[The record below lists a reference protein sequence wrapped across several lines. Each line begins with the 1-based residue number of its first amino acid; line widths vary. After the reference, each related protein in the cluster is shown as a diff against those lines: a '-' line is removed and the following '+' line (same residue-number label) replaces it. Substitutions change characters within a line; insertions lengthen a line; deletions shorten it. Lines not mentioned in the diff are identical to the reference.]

1 VRNSLSIHVMTEVSR
16 VRAAIAARKPET
28 DMEPFHLQSIAA
40 GRDCAVL
47 QITGEVDVYTAPRLR
62 EHVMQLVSGGVRHIV
77 ADLRGV
83 DFLDSTGL
91 GALVGSLK
99 RLRTH
104 GGSLKLAASPGPT
117 LRIFQITGL
126 TRAFAVYPS
135 VLDAITTDERWHAAV
150 TDDGLDTDE
159 WCRKHGLL

>member
-1 VRNSLSIHVMTEVSR
+1 MTLVGR
-16 VRAAIAARKPET
+16 IKARRSSQEPET
-28 DMEPFHLQSIAA
+28 GMQPFHQQSIAA

-62 EHVMQLVSGGVRHIV
+62 EHVIQLVDGGVRHII

-104 GGSLKLAASPGPT
+104 DGSLKLAARADPT

-126 TRAFAVYPS
+126 TRAFALYPS
-135 VLDAITTDERWHAAV
+135 VLDAITTDEHWHAAV
-150 TDDGLDTDE
+150 TAEGLDTEE

>member
-1 VRNSLSIHVMTEVSR
+1 MSSL
-16 VRAAIAARKPET
+16 K
-28 DMEPFHLQSIAA
+28 
-40 GRDCAVL
+40 
-47 QITGEVDVYTAPRLR
+47 TGNTPQGHTAPQLR
-62 EHVMQLVSGGVRHIV
+62 EQVVQLVDGGVRHMI

-104 GGSLKLAASPGPT
+104 DGSFKVVASGGRI

-126 TRAFAVYPS
+126 TRAFLRCTHRSWAQ
-135 VLDAITTDERWHAAV
+135 
-150 TDDGLDTDE
+150 
-159 WCRKHGLL
+159 

>member
-1 VRNSLSIHVMTEVSR
+1 MQ
-16 VRAAIAARKPET
+16 
-28 DMEPFHLQSIAA
+28 PFRQESIAV
-40 GRDCAVL
+40 GSDCAVL
-47 QITGEVDVYTAPRLR
+47 QITGEVDVYTAPQLR
-62 EHVMQLVSGGVRHIV
+62 EQVIQLVDGGVRHII

-104 GGSLKLAASPGPT
+104 DGSFKVVASDGRT

-126 TRAFAVYPS
+126 TRAFAVHSS
-135 VLDAITTDERWHAAV
+135 VLDAMTTDGHWQAAIA
-150 TDDGLDTDE
+150 GEGHDTEE
-159 WCRKHGLL
+159 WCRKRGLL

>member
-1 VRNSLSIHVMTEVSR
+1 MQPFRQ
-16 VRAAIAARKPET
+16 
-28 DMEPFHLQSIAA
+28 EPIAA
-40 GRDCAVL
+40 GSDCAVL
-47 QITGEVDVYTAPRLR
+47 QVTGEVDVYTAPQLR
-62 EHVMQLVSGGVRHIV
+62 EQVVQLVDSGVRHII

-104 GGSLKLAASPGPT
+104 DGSFKVVASGGRT
-117 LRIFQITGL
+117 LRIFQVTGL
-126 TRAFAVYPS
+126 TRAFALHSS
-135 VLDAITTDERWHAAV
+135 VLDAMTTDEHWQTAV
-150 TDDGLDTDE
+150 TGEHHDTEE

>member
-1 VRNSLSIHVMTEVSR
+1 MQPFRQESMTVGS
-16 VRAAIAARKPET
+16 
-28 DMEPFHLQSIAA
+28 
-40 GRDCAVL
+40 DCAVV
-47 QITGEVDVYTAPRLR
+47 QITGEVDVYTASQLR
-62 EHVMQLVSGGVRHIV
+62 EQVVQLVDGGVRHMI

-104 GGSLKLAASPGPT
+104 DGSFKVVASGGRT

-126 TRAFAVYPS
+126 TRAFALHPS
-135 VLDAITTDERWHAAV
+135 VLDAMTTDEHWQTAV
-150 TDDGLDTDE
+150 TGEGHDTEE

>member
-1 VRNSLSIHVMTEVSR
+1 MQ
-16 VRAAIAARKPET
+16 
-28 DMEPFHLQSIAA
+28 PFRQQSITV
-40 GRDCAVL
+40 GSDCAVL
-47 QITGEVDVYTAPRLR
+47 QLTGEVDMYSAPQLR
-62 EHVMQLVSGGVRHIV
+62 EQVVELVDGGVRHII

-104 GGSLKLAASPGPT
+104 DGSFKVVASGGRT
-117 LRIFQITGL
+117 LRILQITGL
-126 TRAFAVYPS
+126 TRAFALHSS
-135 VLDAITTDERWHAAV
+135 VMDAMTTDKHWQAAV
-150 TDDGLDTDE
+150 TSEGHDTEE

>member
-1 VRNSLSIHVMTEVSR
+1 MQPFRQEP
-16 VRAAIAARKPET
+16 IAVA
-28 DMEPFHLQSIAA
+28 S
-40 GRDCAVL
+40 DCAVL
-47 QITGEVDVYTAPRLR
+47 QITGEVDVYTAPLLR
-62 EHVMQLVSGGVRHIV
+62 EQVIQLVDSGVRHVI
-77 ADLRGV
+77 ADMRGV

-104 GGSLKLAASPGPT
+104 NGSFKVVASGGRT

-126 TRAFAVYPS
+126 TRAFALHSS
-135 VLDAITTDERWHAAV
+135 VMDAMTTDKHWQAAV
-150 TDDGLDTDE
+150 TSEGHDTEE

>member
-1 VRNSLSIHVMTEVSR
+1 MTTASR
-16 VRAAIAARKPET
+16 IKAAMATSGRPRKPET
-28 DMEPFHLQSIAA
+28 GMQPFRQESIAV
-40 GRDCAVL
+40 GSDCAVL
-47 QITGEVDVYTAPRLR
+47 QITGEVDVYTAPQLR
-62 EHVMQLVSGGVRHIV
+62 EQVIQLVDSGVRHII

-104 GGSLKLAASPGPT
+104 NGSFKVVASGGRT
-117 LRIFQITGL
+117 LRIFQVTGL
-126 TRAFAVYPS
+126 TRAFALHPS
-135 VLDAITTDERWHAAV
+135 VLDAMTTSGHWQTAV
-150 TDDGLDTDE
+150 TGKGHDTEE

>member
-1 VRNSLSIHVMTEVSR
+1 MQ
-16 VRAAIAARKPET
+16 
-28 DMEPFHLQSIAA
+28 PFYQESIAV
-40 GRDCAVL
+40 GDCAVL
-47 QITGEVDVYTAPRLR
+47 QVTGEVDVYTAPQLR
-62 EHVMQLVSGGVRHIV
+62 EQVVQLVDSGVRHII

-104 GGSLKLAASPGPT
+104 DGSLKVVASGGRT

-126 TRAFAVYPS
+126 TRSFALHPS
-135 VLDAITTDERWHAAV
+135 VLDAMTADEHWQV
-150 TDDGLDTDE
+150 TVTGEGHDTE
-159 WCRKHGLL
+159 KWCRKHGLL

>member
-1 VRNSLSIHVMTEVSR
+1 MQPFRQESMTVGS
-16 VRAAIAARKPET
+16 
-28 DMEPFHLQSIAA
+28 
-40 GRDCAVL
+40 DCAVV
-47 QITGEVDVYTAPRLR
+47 QITGEVDVYTASQLR
-62 EHVMQLVSGGVRHIV
+62 EQVVQLVDGGVRHMI

-104 GGSLKLAASPGPT
+104 DGSFKVVASGGPT
-117 LRIFQITGL
+117 LRILQITGL
-126 TRAFAVYPS
+126 TRAFALHPS
-135 VLDAITTDERWHAAV
+135 VLDAMTTDGHWQAAV
-150 TDDGLDTDE
+150 TGEGHDTEE